1 MRTSWLK
8 KIIHQILD
16 DLDGSEISDGGGERV
31 KFALRGVRYQIDLST
46 ANVTK
51 LEKAFKPYID
61 AASKIQG
68 KSEARPKAK
77 PKGRATAK
85 EQTAD
90 IREWA
95 RDRGYT
101 VSDRGRIKADI
112 VQAYK
117 SAH

>member
-1 MRTSWLK
+1 MAE
-8 KIIHQILD
+8 KIIYQILD

-31 KFALRGVRYQIDLST
+31 KFALRGVRYQIDLSS

-61 AASKIQG
+61 AASKIEG
-68 KSEARPKAK
+68 KSGARPKAK
-77 PKGRATAK
+77 PTGGAIAKG
-85 EQTAD
+85 QTAD

-95 RDRGYT
+95 RDRGYA
-101 VSDRGRIKADI
+101 VSDRGRIKTEI

-117 SAH
+117 STH

>member
-1 MRTSWLK
+1 MRIVMAE
-8 KIIHQILD
+8 KIVYQIVD
-16 DLDGSEISDGGGERV
+16 DLDGSEIPNGSGERV
-31 KFALRGVRYQIDLST
+31 KFALRGIRYQIDLSSV
-46 ANVTK
+46 NVTK

-68 KSEARPKAK
+68 NSGTPSKAK
-77 PKGRATAK
+77 RNLGATAK

-95 RDRGYT
+95 RERGYA

-112 VQAYK
+112 IQAYR